1 MHLGKVFKPP
11 SGGDSTKMVQHFRP
25 MGKDFLK
32 EKSHFS
38 FTISTMGKLLGG
50 LATLGLL
57 KVLIAVLVTL

>member
-1 MHLGKVFKPP
+1 
-11 SGGDSTKMVQHFRP
+11 

-50 LATLGLL
+50 LATLGLRN
-57 KVLIAVLVTL
+57 VLIAVLVTL

>member
-1 MHLGKVFKPP
+1 
-11 SGGDSTKMVQHFRP
+11 

-38 FTISTMGKLLGG
+38 FIISTMGKLLGG

-57 KVLIAVLVTL
+57 NVLIAVFVTL

>member
-1 MHLGKVFKPP
+1 MHLGKVFEPP
-11 SGGDSTKMVQHFRP
+11 SCDDSAEMLQHFRP

-50 LATLGLL
+50 LATLGLRN
-57 KVLIAVLVTL
+57 VLIAVLVTL